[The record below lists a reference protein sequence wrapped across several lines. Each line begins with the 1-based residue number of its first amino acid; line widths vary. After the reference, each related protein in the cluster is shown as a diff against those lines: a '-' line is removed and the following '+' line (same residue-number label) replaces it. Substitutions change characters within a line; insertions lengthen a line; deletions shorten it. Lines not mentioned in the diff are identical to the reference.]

1 MNTPDNIKS
10 LPLGSIFVFG
20 SNEAGRHGAGAASL
34 ALGQFGAKYGMGFGP
49 SGQSFA
55 IPTKDWNLK
64 TLPLRVIE
72 FYVARFV
79 AYAAKNPNFTFYVT
93 KIGCG
98 LAGYIPAEIAPMF
111 RHAGKNVILPKEFQE
126 QLELLI

>member
-1 MNTPDNIKS
+1 MNTPENITS
-10 LPLGSIFVFG
+10 LPANAVFVFG

-34 ALGQFGAKYGMGFGP
+34 AMHQFGARYGMGFGR

-64 TLPLRVIE
+64 TLPLPSIE
-72 FYVARFV
+72 HYVSRFLEYARIYPEFQ
-79 AYAAKNPNFTFYVT
+79 FYVT

-98 LAGYIPAEIAPMF
+98 LAGYKPDEIAPMF
-111 RHAGKNVILPKEFQE
+111 THAGKNVILPKEFQE
-126 QLELLI
+126 QLEPMF